1 MHNTLI
7 VVDDVAPF
15 ASSPLHVITFDAY
28 LADFPK
34 LNEPK
39 TRVINLCDTS
49 RYLSQGY
56 YCSLLAQARNH
67 LVLPTVKTINDLRL
81 AESGESRRLSL
92 PANLKI
98 EAGETLPQSFFVLF
112 GETEDQRLS
121 VLARKAFDAFPFP
134 VLSVTLHLPDVAVAD
149 DSSRVRQV
157 NGFLTCEAAGFADL
171 EEEGQARCIAS
182 LESYTQRQW
191 RQSRQGKQMRWD
203 MAILVDPDE
212 STPPSNAKAIKY
224 FVKAAE
230 KCGFQVDVVS
240 ELSEQE
246 VGHYDALFIRETTAI
261 DHRTY
266 RLSRAAEREG
276 VVVMDDTQSILRC
289 CNKVYLQDAFTYQQ
303 VPAPKARFVSSLDAK
318 TCDELEKTFGYP
330 MVLKLPESAF
340 SRGVTKA
347 ENRKA
352 LEQKLGDMLAA
363 SALVLVQEYI
373 YTEYDWR
380 IGMLGGKPIYACQYF
395 MARNHWQIYNHKGD
409 RFSSGGF
416 TTMPTFEVPKPV
428 LQAAVKAAKVV
439 GDGLYG
445 VDLKQTE
452 KGVFVIEVNDNP
464 SIDAGVEDKYL
475 GKTLYEQVMQSF
487 ADKLEQRGR

>member
-157 NGFLTCEAAGFADL
+157 NGFLTC
-171 EEEGQARCIAS
+171 
-182 LESYTQRQW
+182 
-191 RQSRQGKQMRWD
+191 
-203 MAILVDPDE
+203 
-212 STPPSNAKAIKY
+212 
-224 FVKAAE
+224 
-230 KCGFQVDVVS
+230 
-240 ELSEQE
+240 
-246 VGHYDALFIRETTAI
+246 
-261 DHRTY
+261 
-266 RLSRAAEREG
+266 
-276 VVVMDDTQSILRC
+276 
-289 CNKVYLQDAFTYQQ
+289 
-303 VPAPKARFVSSLDAK
+303 
-318 TCDELEKTFGYP
+318 
-330 MVLKLPESAF
+330 
-340 SRGVTKA
+340 
-347 ENRKA
+347 
-352 LEQKLGDMLAA
+352 
-363 SALVLVQEYI
+363 
-373 YTEYDWR
+373 
-380 IGMLGGKPIYACQYF
+380 
-395 MARNHWQIYNHKGD
+395 
-409 RFSSGGF
+409 
-416 TTMPTFEVPKPV
+416 
-428 LQAAVKAAKVV
+428 
-439 GDGLYG
+439 
-445 VDLKQTE
+445 
-452 KGVFVIEVNDNP
+452 
-464 SIDAGVEDKYL
+464 
-475 GKTLYEQVMQSF
+475 
-487 ADKLEQRGR
+487 